1 MQTFTPSDAPGRMEH
16 KLSWRSIKGALLHE
30 VPGVLVGAM
39 PILAGWFRLPPL
51 GILTFCATALALS
64 YGFYRYQRWEA
75 AKIEDWSF
83 LQWGEQWGEFVTG
96 GFIGAGGMLL
106 LPLILLFF

>member
-1 MQTFTPSDAPGRMEH
+1 MQTFTPSDAPGRLVH
-16 KLSWRSIKGALLHE
+16 KLSWRSIKGAVLHG

-39 PILAGWFRLPPL
+39 PILAVWLRLPPL

-83 LQWGEQWGEFVTG
+83 LQWGEFVTG
-96 GFIGAGGMLL
+96 GSIGAGGMLL
-106 LPLILLFF
+106 LPLILLLFF